1 MNKRS
6 IKRGLVRSAL
16 ALVAFTQSLA
26 YAQTSETP
34 GAAPSPEPA
43 KAAPSGGRV
52 ITIASEMRYA
62 RDTFVDP
69 AVINECKLPQQGAEL
84 LEAAAKAAGV
94 EVLRVDDA
102 KSAKGRVFVVEIT
115 QVMSTGNAFTGHRK
129 QVGVVGRLM
138 DGDKELGV
146 FRGARNSMGGA
157 FAGFKGSCSVLGRC
171 LEALS
176 KDMAV
181 WLKAQPR

>member
-6 IKRGLVRSAL
+6 IKRGLLRSAL
-16 ALVAFTQSLA
+16 ALVFFSQSLA
-26 YAQTSETP
+26 YAQT
-34 GAAPSPEPA
+34 
-43 KAAPSGGRV
+43 PSGGRA
-52 ITIASEMRYA
+52 ITISSEMPYA

-94 EVLRVDDA
+94 ELARSDNL

-115 QVMSTGNAFTGHRK
+115 QVMSSGNAFTGHRK

-181 WLKAQPR
+181 WLKAQPM